1 MDETGRREDAEPWI
15 RRAAEAGN
23 ADAMTLLAA
32 LLLECDRREEA
43 EQLLRRAAEAGNP
56 GAMVTLGDLSEF
68 KEQAGWRAPPCIARA
83 GLAATVVAPDPVPGG
98 HHPAQLGQVWRL
110 GTCALTERRELLK
123 IKIVALFEAN
133 DEEYGYRRMRQALI
147 RGGEQCC
154 PELVRH
160 LSFIVSPPR
169 GSPRPSRQAPGN
181 MQSVLMRPSSS
192 RMRTSRPPLTASP
205 LSVDTVSQVNLT
217 TLRRRT
223 ASSRGRKVYCP
234 GAMNRS

>member
-1 MDETGRREDAEPWI
+1 M
-15 RRAAEAGN
+15 
-23 ADAMTLLAA
+23 
-32 LLLECDRREEA
+32 
-43 EQLLRRAAEAGNP
+43 
-56 GAMVTLGDLSEF
+56 
-68 KEQAGWRAPPCIARA
+68 ARA
-83 GLAATVVAPDPVPGG
+83 TLYRSRGTRRDCGGAGSGAGGSPPRPAWPGLAVRHG
-98 HHPAQLGQVWRL
+98 
-110 GTCALTERRELLK
+110 ALTERRELLK

>member
-1 MDETGRREDAEPWI
+1 MSMPLILTTRANIYNSLGEWPEAVPRGYNGHVDFPHALRERRT
-15 RRAAEAGN
+15 RRYLSQL
-23 ADAMTLLAA
+23 DLA
-32 LLLECDRREEA
+32 L
-43 EQLLRRAAEAGNP
+43 Q
-56 GAMVTLGDLSEF
+56 
-68 KEQAGWRAPPCIARA
+68 
-83 GLAATVVAPDPVPGG
+83 AAT
-98 HHPAQLGQVWRL
+98 AQ
-110 GTCALTERRELLK
+110 
-123 IKIVALFEAN
+123 
-133 DEEYGYRRMRQALI
+133 
-147 RGGEQCC
+147 
-154 PELVRH
+154 RH